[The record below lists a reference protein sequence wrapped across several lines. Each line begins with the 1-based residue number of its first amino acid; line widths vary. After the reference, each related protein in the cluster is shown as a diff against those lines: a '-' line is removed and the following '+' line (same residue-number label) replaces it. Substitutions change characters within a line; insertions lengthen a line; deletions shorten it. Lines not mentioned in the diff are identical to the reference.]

1 MRPAPTAA
9 IAEIAPEAELMLG
22 EVRALAEQAGTAS
35 AGLGWVAPTLPSV
48 ADVPSLRA
56 FAEHYALETVARRE
70 WPAVLAAWQFA
81 RAGHAR
87 ELIALDR
94 AWTAEHARTEFAEP
108 SFRVG
113 RRQLNQLRPLRHER
127 VVQRYLAAIEAGE
140 ARGWHPLV
148 YGVTL
153 AVFNLPL
160 RQGLLNYAT
169 QTLAG
174 LVSAAEARHALP
186 AAECQALL
194 DSLGAALPERLP
206 PLPGLPFGQP

>member
-1 MRPAPTAA
+1 MRPPTAA
-9 IAEIAPEAELMLG
+9 KTEIAPETEPMLG
-22 EVRALAEQAGTAS
+22 DVRALAEQAGNSSS
-35 AGLGWVAPTLPSV
+35 ALGLVAPHLPAV
-48 ADVPSLRA
+48 ADMPGLRA

-70 WPAVLAAWQFA
+70 WPAALAAWQCA
-81 RAGHAR
+81 RTGQAR
-87 ELIALDR
+87 ELIALDQVWTKEQAR
-94 AWTAEHARTEFAEP
+94 AEFAEA

-113 RRQLNQLRPLRHER
+113 RRQLGQLRPLRHER

-160 RQGLLNYAT
+160 RQGLLNYAN

-174 LVSAAEARHALP
+174 LVSAAEERHALP
-186 AAECQALL
+186 PAECQGLL
-194 DSLGAALPERLP
+194 DALAATLPGRLP
-206 PLPGLPFGQP
+206 ALPGLPFGNP

>member
-1 MRPAPTAA
+1 MRPPTVAT
-9 IAEIAPEAELMLG
+9 AEIAPEIQPMLG
-22 EVRALAEQAGTAS
+22 EVRALAEQAGTA
-35 AGLGWVAPTLPSV
+35 AGAWGWEAPTLPSV
-48 ADVPSLRA
+48 ANVPSLRT

-94 AWTAEHARTEFAEP
+94 AWTAEHSRTGFAEP

-127 VVQRYLAAIEAGE
+127 VVQHYLAAIEAGE

-160 RQGLLNYAT
+160 RQGLLNYAN

-174 LVSAAEARHALP
+174 LVGAAEARHALP
-186 AAECQALL
+186 VAECRALL
-194 DSLGAALPERLP
+194 DSLGTALLERLP
-206 PLPGLPFGQP
+206 PLPGLSFAHP